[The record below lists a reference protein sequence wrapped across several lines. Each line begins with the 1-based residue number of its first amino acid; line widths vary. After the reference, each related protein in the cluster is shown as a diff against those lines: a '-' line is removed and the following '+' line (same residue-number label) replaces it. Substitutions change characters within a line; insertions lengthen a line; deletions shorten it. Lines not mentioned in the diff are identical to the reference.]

1 MDRTIQGDIMSVKM
15 HRWIRETKAK
25 TLQLQKRVIEDERD
39 DCLDAVVFAAV
50 NLERQLSTLRD
61 AMNEDQR
68 ARLEWLEGN
77 DDVEAD

>member
-1 MDRTIQGDIMSVKM
+1 MSVKM